1 MIKNLF
7 NFMIFGLLLFSC
19 AEKENPET
27 IFGEYLPQSIIADQ
41 ALDLTGDGNVSENL
55 LAQLESKGEYSGLT
69 FLNLYSPEYFNVNF
83 SQVILRLPHH
93 FEFEN
98 KVYLEFYQNGRR
110 VDKESNGAMSLSW
123 NTYPYQF
130 EFPEQIHE
138 EIIIETLKTNL
149 GNNNV
154 ELVTSQRL
162 FNHSEE
168 EWVDARV
175 TYTFQ
180 KVNH

>member
-1 MIKNLF
+1 MIRKILSFVLIGLLF
-7 NFMIFGLLLFSC
+7 NSC
-19 AEKENPET
+19 AEKEDPET
-27 IFGEYLPQSIIADQ
+27 IFGEYFPQSIIADQ

-110 VDKESNGAMSLSW
+110 VDKESNGTLTLSW
-123 NTYPYQF
+123 NKYPYQF

-138 EIIIETLKTNL
+138 EIVIETLKTNL

-154 ELVTSQRL
+154 ELVTSQR
-162 FNHSEE
+162 FFDHSKK
-168 EWVDARV
+168 EWVETKV
-175 TYTFQ
+175 TYTFL
-180 KVNH
+180 KVIQ